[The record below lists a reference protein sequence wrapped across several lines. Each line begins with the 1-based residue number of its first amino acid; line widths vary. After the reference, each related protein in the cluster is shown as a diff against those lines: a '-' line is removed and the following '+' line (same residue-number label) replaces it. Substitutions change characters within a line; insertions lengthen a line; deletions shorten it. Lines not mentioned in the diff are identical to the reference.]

1 MGGFST
7 QKSVIIMDEVDGVGA
22 GDRGGIAALIKV
34 IKTSKTPIICI
45 CNDRQSQKLASLVNH
60 CYDLKFARPQGD
72 QITKLVMKVAKTEN
86 IDIDAD
92 TCNNLIE
99 SSGNDIRQVI
109 NILQMWTQ
117 QAASASGTD
126 AKKFL
131 TATAKDEKVMI
142 NNFEA
147 AYRLLNNGQV
157 PLERKY
163 PRF

>member
-1 MGGFST
+1 
-7 QKSVIIMDEVDGVGA
+7 
-22 GDRGGIAALIKV
+22 
-34 IKTSKTPIICI
+34 
-45 CNDRQSQKLASLVNH
+45 
-60 CYDLKFARPQGD
+60 
-72 QITKLVMKVAKTEN
+72 MKVAQKEN

-92 TCNNLIE
+92 MCSNLIE

-117 QAASASGTD
+117 QAASASKAD
-126 AKKFL
+126 SKKFI
-131 TATAKDEKVMI
+131 TATSKDEKVMI

-163 PRF
+163 PRFY

>member
-1 MGGFST
+1 M
-7 QKSVIIMDEVDGVGA
+7 
-22 GDRGGIAALIKV
+22 
-34 IKTSKTPIICI
+34 
-45 CNDRQSQKLASLVNH
+45 
-60 CYDLKFARPQGD
+60 
-72 QITKLVMKVAKTEN
+72 
-86 IDIDAD
+86 
-92 TCNNLIE
+92 
-99 SSGNDIRQVI
+99 I

-117 QAASASGTD
+117 QAATASGTD

-131 TATAKDEKVMI
+131 AATSKDEKVMI